1 MARKRK
7 SRNNKNI
14 GHGAISRIGRPHNPF
29 EPRRNRYAQ
38 KYLTLALMGGAAFF
52 VLKGCGD
59 SGDVDNDGD
68 GTFYATVQ
76 DCIDDGNNSD
86 ICAHG
91 WNNAKAAFYADV
103 PKNMTQQNCQSKY
116 ENCYYDNVE
125 QSWIPVVSGFL
136 LSRVIRKDR
145 DEPFVYNSGG
155 SSFASRPVWRNTSGD
170 YSWRS
175 GSGKKESYSSGGFTT
190 KKSVNRFSRRLWSFF
205 QRPWALGRLIM
216 LRHNVP
222 VRRDLDRIA
231 ADNGFDFHIIDN
243 EIYWDESRAYRF
255 TLRQIEE
262 QIEKP
267 TAELHQ
273 MCLEVVDRAVKDEE
287 ILTQLAIPPL
297 YWDVIAESWRARDP
311 SLYGRMDFAWCGNAP
326 VKLLEYNADTPTSLY
341 ESAYFQW
348 LWLEDARRSG
358 VIPRD
363 ADQYNAIQERLISR
377 FSELYSREPFY
388 FCCCQDTDEDRSTVL
403 YLQDCAEQ
411 AGQESRFIY
420 IEELGLGV
428 GGVLTDLDDNVI
440 QRAFKL
446 YPLEWMMRDD
456 NGPLLRKRREQWVE
470 PLWKSILS
478 NKGLMPLLWRFFPGH
493 PNLLASWFDGEKPQI
508 AAGESYVR
516 KPIYS
521 REGGNVTI
529 FDGQNNVVDHADGDY
544 ADEPMIYQAFQPL
557 PRFGDS
563 YTLIGSWIVDDEACG
578 MGIREDNT
586 LITKDT
592 SRFVPHYIAG

>member
-1 MARKRK
+1 
-7 SRNNKNI
+7 
-14 GHGAISRIGRPHNPF
+14 
-29 EPRRNRYAQ
+29 
-38 KYLTLALMGGAAFF
+38 
-52 VLKGCGD
+52 
-59 SGDVDNDGD
+59 
-68 GTFYATVQ
+68 
-76 DCIDDGNNSD
+76 
-86 ICAHG
+86 
-91 WNNAKAAFYADV
+91 
-103 PKNMTQQNCQSKY
+103 
-116 ENCYYDNVE
+116 
-125 QSWIPVVSGFL
+125 
-136 LSRVIRKDR
+136 
-145 DEPFVYNSGG
+145 
-155 SSFASRPVWRNTSGD
+155 
-170 YSWRS
+170 
-175 GSGKKESYSSGGFTT
+175 
-190 KKSVNRFSRRLWSFF
+190 
-205 QRPWALGRLIM
+205 M

-222 VRRDLDRIA
+222 VRRDLDQIA
-231 ADNGFDFHIIDN
+231 ANNGFDFHIIDN

-326 VKLLEYNADTPTSLY
+326 VQLLEYNADTPTSLY

-358 VIPRD
+358 IIPRD

-388 FCCCQDTDEDRSTVL
+388 FCCCQDTDEDRTTVL
-403 YLQDCAEQ
+403 YLQDCAQQ

-420 IEELGLGV
+420 IEDLGLGV

-456 NGPLLRKRREQWVE
+456 NGPLLCKRREQWVE

-493 PNLLASWFDGEKPQI
+493 PNLLASWFEGEKSQI

>member
-1 MARKRK
+1 MGKYDFIK
-7 SRNNKNI
+7 IKKKLS
-14 GHGAISRIGRPHNPF
+14 
-29 EPRRNRYAQ
+29 
-38 KYLTLALMGGAAFF
+38 KYLDEARFEHTMGVMYTCAALAMVYDYDLEDAQAAGLLHDSAKCIPNKKKLKLCSQHDIPVSDFEKDHPFLLHAKLGAYVA
-52 VLKGCGD
+52 
-59 SGDVDNDGD
+59 S
-68 GTFYATVQ
+68 
-76 DCIDDGNNSD
+76 
-86 ICAHG
+86 
-91 WNNAKAAFYADV
+91 
-103 PKNMTQQNCQSKY
+103 SKY
-116 ENCYYDNVE
+116 D
-125 QSWIPVVSGFL
+125 I
-136 LSRVIRKDR
+136 
-145 DEPFVYNSGG
+145 
-155 SSFASRPVWRNTSGD
+155 
-170 YSWRS
+170 
-175 GSGKKESYSSGGFTT
+175 
-190 KKSVNRFSRRLWSFF
+190 
-205 QRPWALGRLIM
+205 
-216 LRHNVP
+216 
-222 VRRDLDRIA
+222 
-231 ADNGFDFHIIDN
+231 
-243 EIYWDESRAYRF
+243 
-255 TLRQIEE
+255 
-262 QIEKP
+262 
-267 TAELHQ
+267 
-273 MCLEVVDRAVKDEE
+273 KDEE

-358 VIPRD
+358 IIPRD

-403 YLQDCAEQ
+403 YLQDCAQQ

-420 IEELGLGV
+420 IEDLGLGV

-493 PNLLASWFDGEKPQI
+493 PNLLASWFEGEKPQI

-516 KPIYS
+516 KPLYS

>member
-1 MARKRK
+1 M
-7 SRNNKNI
+7 
-14 GHGAISRIGRPHNPF
+14 
-29 EPRRNRYAQ
+29 
-38 KYLTLALMGGAAFF
+38 
-52 VLKGCGD
+52 KGCSD
-59 SGDVDNDGD
+59 SSDVDNDGD

-76 DCIDDGNNSD
+76 DCIDDGNNAD
-86 ICAHG
+86 ICARG
-91 WNNAKAAFYADV
+91 WNNAKTAFYADV

-155 SSFASRPVWRNTSGD
+155 SSLLRAQSGAALLVITPGAPVLAKRVLLFGRL
-170 YSWRS
+170 YHQ
-175 GSGKKESYSSGGFTT
+175 
-190 KKSVNRFSRRLWSFF
+190 KSVYRFSRRLWSFF

-222 VRRDLDRIA
+222 VRRDLDQIA

-358 VIPRD
+358 IIPRD

-403 YLQDCAEQ
+403 YLQDCAQQ

-420 IEELGLGV
+420 IEDLGLGV

-529 FDGQNNVVDHADGDY
+529 FDGKNNVVDHADGDY